1 MSRPVGRWPDL
12 SWLQALAQPESAL
25 AWTLA
30 EWDHRVRVARRLRL
44 LGRLAESV
52 LGAGLADRLPQPV
65 VHALQ
70 AEAHLARAR
79 CQALLWCRESAG
91 EALEGLDAP
100 LVLLKGAAYM
110 AQRLPNAAG
119 RLPSDLDILVPAEAL
134 PEARRRLM
142 DAGWQEV
149 ELDEHDQRYY
159 REWSHELPPMRH
171 PLHAIELDVH
181 HNILPPVARDRVDAA
196 VLLQAARPV
205 ADVDA
210 APWWVLGPEDQVLHC
225 AAHLINDSEHRDR
238 LRDLVDLQ
246 VLMAAHGAAEPGFGA
261 RLVARARQ
269 LGLHDALVLG
279 AALVAE
285 GLQAPLDPALQP
297 VVRQAMAQRRL
308 ATLQR
313 RFATVLAPRDPE
325 AEPGLG
331 VRLAETALL
340 VRHHWRRMPLP
351 LLVRHTW
358 HKVWAP
364 RRAAA
369 AEADTGDA

>member
-1 MSRPVGRWPDL
+1 MSPWPDL
-12 SWLQALAQPESAL
+12 AWLKALQQPEATRT
-25 AWTLA
+25 WTLA
-30 EWDHRVRVARRLRL
+30 QWDHRVRLARRLRL

-52 LGAGLADRLPQPV
+52 LGAGLAERLPQPV

-70 AEAHLARAR
+70 AEARLARAR
-79 CQALLWCRESAG
+79 CQALLWCRERAG
-91 EALEGLDAP
+91 EALIGLGAP
-100 LVLLKGAAYM
+100 LVLLKGAAYL

-119 RLPSDLDILVPAEAL
+119 RLPSDLDILVPAQAL
-134 PEARRRLM
+134 PEARRRLLA
-142 DAGWQEV
+142 AGWEEV
-149 ELDEHDQRYY
+149 ALDAHDQRYY

-171 PLHAIELDVH
+171 ALHAIELDVH

-196 VLLQAARPV
+196 LLLQAARPV
-205 ADVDA
+205 AHADA
-210 APWWVLGPEDQVLHC
+210 EPWWVLGPEDQVLHC
-225 AAHLINDSEHRDR
+225 AAHLLNDSEHRDR

-246 VLMAAHGAAEPGFGA
+246 VLMAVHGAAEPDFGA

-269 LGLHDALVLG
+269 LRLHDALVLG

-285 GLQAPLDPALQP
+285 GLKAPLDPALQP
-297 VVRQAMAQRRL
+297 VVQRAMVQRRL
-308 ATLQR
+308 ATLKR

-358 HKVWAP
+358 HKVWVQ
-364 RRAAA
+364 RRAAET
-369 AEADTGDA
+369 EADTGDA